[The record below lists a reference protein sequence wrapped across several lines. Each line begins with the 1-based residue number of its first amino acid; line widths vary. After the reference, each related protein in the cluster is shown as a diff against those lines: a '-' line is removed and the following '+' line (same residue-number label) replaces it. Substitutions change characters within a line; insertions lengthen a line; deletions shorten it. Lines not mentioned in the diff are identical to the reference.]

1 MAGSGFVPQGQR
13 QSDSLLT
20 FDETLAALS
29 CSHDGSSCDSCAHNG
44 ASCASNAARGV
55 LVTRN
60 AGADD
65 NGSFVF
71 TSVCVDSRAASPQ
84 SLFVALMGNERNGHD
99 FIPHALEKGA
109 SVIFAQ
115 AADFDARRSW
125 YKEIFE
131 KYPEAYFIFSEN
143 TLSALQNAAAAY
155 IEKFPS
161 LIKVGITGSSGKTTT
176 KEIAR
181 NVLSQKYNVVCSE
194 GNLNTETGLPLSVFK
209 IKKEHQAGIFELGMN
224 RVHEIEE
231 IARVLK
237 PQYAVITNIGAA
249 HVGLLGSVD
258 VIARE
263 KKQIFSHFND
273 ECAAFI
279 PRDDSY
285 ADFLSEGV
293 KGKIFYYS
301 AVPEDLKALGI
312 ENARSNGIEG
322 ATFSYEGQEV
332 SFGLAGTYNFKN
344 LLAVITLAR
353 VIGLSHDEIARG
365 IKEAKPYSGRSEIIR
380 GEWTIIQDCY
390 NANPSSMAAALD
402 FFGALAAKGKKIAVL
417 GDMLELG
424 ERAGEHHKTIV
435 ELALNLNIDILVLVG
450 KEMSSSFN

>member
-1 MAGSGFVPQGQR
+1 
-13 QSDSLLT
+13 
-20 FDETLAALS
+20 
-29 CSHDGSSCDSCAHNG
+29 
-44 ASCASNAARGV
+44 
-55 LVTRN
+55 
-60 AGADD
+60 
-65 NGSFVF
+65 
-71 TSVCVDSRAASPQ
+71 VDSRAASQ
-84 SLFVALMGNERNGHD
+84 QCLFVALVGSERNGHD
-99 FIPHALEKGA
+99 FIPRALEKGV
-109 SVIFAQ
+109 SVIFAESS
-115 AADFDARRSW
+115 DFEARRDW
-125 YKEIFE
+125 YKEIFQ
-131 KYPEAYFIFSEN
+131 KYSEAYFIFSQN

-155 IEKFPS
+155 VRKFPS

-181 NVLSQKYNVVCSE
+181 SVLSQKYSVVCSE

-258 VIARE
+258 AIARE

-285 ADFLSEGV
+285 ADFLGEGIH
-293 KGKIFYYS
+293 GRIFFCS
-301 AVPEDLKALGI
+301 DTSDGLKALGI
-312 ENARSNGIEG
+312 EDARDNGIDG
-322 ATFSYEGQEV
+322 AVFSYEGEEV
-332 SFGLAGTYNFKN
+332 SFGLAGKYNFKN
-344 LLAVITLAR
+344 LLAIITLAR
-353 VIGLSHDEIARG
+353 VMGLSHDEIARG
-365 IKEAKPYSGRSEIIR
+365 IKEAKPYSGRSQIIR
-380 GEWTIIQDCY
+380 DEWTIIQDCY
-390 NANPSSMAAALD
+390 NANPTSMAAALD
-402 FFGALAAKGKKIAVL
+402 FFGALAAEGKKIAVL

-424 ERAGEHHKTIV
+424 ERAREHHKQIV

-450 KEMSSSFN
+450 KEMSSAFNCLKHDEKKRNAVFIFESWDEQNIARASEIILSKISKGDTRLVKGSRAIALERLVEKISGNKGAA